1 MSYFW
6 IPDVTRPLQFINQ
19 GQNIF
24 CSPIKLSSSPYQFS
38 ALFDLVPIITL
49 THFAGL
55 GWFVCSHVIPEF
67 LDMEKSICCFVCIPF
82 IALNMFYL
90 VHHSFLTPLLL
101 LLVLSD
107 ASGKNSW
114 SFFRYLIIR
123 TGRVY
128 CILFNVACY
137 QQPLKMA
144 YHDCVPVLNKNFFP
158 FLYLVST
165 ITICWIFIV
174 PSMSN

>member
-55 GWFVCSHVIPEF
+55 GWIVCSHVIPE
-67 LDMEKSICCFVCIPF
+67 LLGMEKSICCFVCIPF
-82 IALNMFYL
+82 IALNIFYL
-90 VHHSFLTPLLL
+90 VHHSFLAPLLL
-101 LLVLSD
+101 FLVLSD
-107 ASGKNSW
+107 ASGKKSW
-114 SFFRYLIIR
+114 GSSDILSYVQVEFIAFYLM
-123 TGRVY
+123 
-128 CILFNVACY
+128 LFVSSNH
-137 QQPLKMA
+137 LKWLIM
-144 YHDCVPVLNKNFFP
+144 
-158 FLYLVST
+158 
-165 ITICWIFIV
+165 IV
-174 PSMSN
+174 FQS